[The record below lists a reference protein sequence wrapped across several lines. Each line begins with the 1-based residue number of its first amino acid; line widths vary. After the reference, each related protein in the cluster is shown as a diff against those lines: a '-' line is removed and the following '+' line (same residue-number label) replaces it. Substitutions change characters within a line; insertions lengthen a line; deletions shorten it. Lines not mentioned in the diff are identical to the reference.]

1 MSPTLS
7 VNGRHDPLASPFPP
21 VSGPAPAAPDTPV
34 STGANGH
41 DARGRFAKGNRGGPG
56 NPFARQTAALR
67 RALTAA
73 VTEADMQ
80 AVAGQLVTQAKLGH
94 LAAIKL
100 LLAYVLGKPAEPV
113 NPDTLDVQE
122 WQLYQQTPVTSEA
135 LSTVLESMHADLACT
150 IARAALP
157 EVAQAQARHLAG
169 QLDPEP
175 PAPPPT
181 PPATPTVT
189 AREQASTEPAPTAA
203 ACAAP
208 EPAADADRP
217 QTGGTVPPERPFG
230 GTAAADRPQTG
241 ETARDRWVK
250 LAALLGREPRAP
262 DGTPAMF
269 EVRGPSANGENGQ
282 QASRSRPAP
291 G

>member
-7 VNGRHDPLASPFPP
+7 ANGLHDPATPRFTPP
-21 VSGPAPAAPDTPV
+21 PGPAASSDAPSSQGT
-34 STGANGH
+34 NRR
-41 DARGRFAKGNRGGPG
+41 DARGRFAKGNGGGPG

-122 WQLYQQTPVTSEA
+122 WQLYQQTPVTSDA
-135 LSTVLESMHADLACT
+135 MSTVLESMHADLACT

-169 QLDPEP
+169 QLDPQPTAPASP
-175 PAPPPT
+175 PAG
-181 PPATPTVT
+181 TPTVT
-189 AREQASTEPAPTAA
+189 AQMPTSAEPAPTPAA
-203 ACAAP
+203 GAAP
-208 EPAADADRP
+208 ERAADTGRP
-217 QTGGTVPPERPFG
+217 QTGETVSPGRPSG
-230 GTAAADRPQTG
+230 VAAAADRPQTA
-241 ETARDRWVK
+241 ETAPDLWAT
-250 LAALLGREPRAP
+250 LTALLGREPGAA
-262 DGTPAMF
+262 DGL
-269 EVRGPSANGENGQ
+269 RGKPGMGGPLANGENGRQ
-282 QASRSRPAP
+282 GSRSRQTS

>member
-1 MSPTLS
+1 LP
-7 VNGRHDPLASPFPP
+7 
-21 VSGPAPAAPDTPV
+21 
-34 STGANGH
+34 TGANGH

-175 PAPPPT
+175 TVPTPAPV
-181 PPATPTVT
+181 ATT
-189 AREQASTEPAPTAA
+189 ANAGERASAEPAPTAA

-208 EPAADADRP
+208 ESADVDRP
-217 QTGGTVPPERPFG
+217 QTGETVSPDRPSG
-230 GTAAADRPQTG
+230 VAAAADRPQTG
-241 ETARDRWVK
+241 ETAPDRWAT
-250 LAALLGREPRAP
+250 LAALLGREPGVQ
-262 DGTPAMF
+262 DGTPGQSG
-269 EVRGPSANGENGQ
+269 VRGPLANGDNGRP
-282 QASRSRPAP
+282 AGRSRPAP

>member
-1 MSPTLS
+1 MSPALS
-7 VNGRHDPLASPFPP
+7 VNGLHDLSTPRLP
-21 VSGPAPAAPDTPV
+21 PAPGPEPSAPDAPTPQGV
-34 STGANGH
+34 NGH

-73 VTEADMQ
+73 VTEEDMQ
-80 AVAGQLVTQAKLGH
+80 AVAGQLATQAKLGH

-135 LSTVLESMHADLACT
+135 MSTVLESMHADLACT

-175 PAPPPT
+175 TAPVPAPV
-181 PPATPTVT
+181 VT
-189 AREQASTEPAPTAA
+189 TANAGERASERPAPTATSG
-203 ACAAP
+203 AAP
-208 EPAADADRP
+208 EPAADAVRQQTAQTACRSRQPIEAAAANRP
-217 QTGGTVPPERPFG
+217 QTE
-230 GTAAADRPQTG
+230 
-241 ETARDRWVK
+241 ETARGPGAT
-250 LAALLGREPRAP
+250 LSALPGREEEARDRPPGQAAVGGPLTNGRNGSRAP
-262 DGTPAMF
+262 TTTG
-269 EVRGPSANGENGQ
+269 
-282 QASRSRPAP
+282 
-291 G
+291 